1 MDTQVKGTRTVH
13 YLHMAFRA
21 NNQRDNKSSR
31 QNKDDFFANRG
42 DPQTSAE
49 KLNAVNVWNTV

>member
-49 KLNAVNVWNTV
+49 KLNAVNV